1 MFASFG
7 QAFVQFFTMIT
18 TLFSAGNRTANALNH
33 LAGVAED
40 TAAQYADEAKA
51 KRDQQAAQLAEA
63 LRKTKQTIA
72 NAQAQEQA

>member
-40 TAAQYADEAKA
+40 TAAQYSDEARI
-51 KRDQQAAQLAEA
+51 KRQKQAAELEES
-63 LRKTKQTIA
+63 LRQTQVAIAAAKQT
-72 NAQAQEQA
+72 QA